1 MPQFWRVNRGEKDH
15 WRQARWD
22 GWELVWQVV
31 DAWACPRCGDF
42 VLGKLRYLHERN
54 HEKVDTAV
62 AELSEA
68 IAVLARKAGLAVR
81 RSGDDEPQ
89 DDDMYTAFQA
99 TQDTMREEAVAGV
112 VVRGAAY
119 NAYQDRGET
128 ISAGGEDD

>member
-42 VLGKLRYLHERN
+42 VRGKLRYLHERD
-54 HEKVDTAV
+54 HDRVDTAI

-68 IAVLARKAGLAVR
+68 IAVVARKAGLEVR
-81 RSGDDEPQ
+81 RRDDDEPP
-89 DDDMYTAFQA
+89 
-99 TQDTMREEAVAGV
+99 EEAESLAGV
-112 VVRGAAY
+112 VVGGAAY

-128 ISAGGEDD
+128 ISAGGEDELWLI